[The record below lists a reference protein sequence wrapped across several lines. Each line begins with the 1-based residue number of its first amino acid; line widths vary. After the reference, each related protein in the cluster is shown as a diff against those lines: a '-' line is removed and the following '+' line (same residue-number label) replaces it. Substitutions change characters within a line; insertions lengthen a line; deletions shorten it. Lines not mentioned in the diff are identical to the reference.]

1 MSMKY
6 ERKNIK
12 IKKLE
17 CKNGK
22 CSYNKTSIWK
32 VFNIIKGFLYFF
44 TNTCTLHIIQD
55 QTIPKKIHHDKH
67 FILS

>member
-1 MSMKY
+1 MK
-6 ERKNIK
+6 E
-12 IKKLE
+12 
-17 CKNGK
+17 
-22 CSYNKTSIWK
+22 KTSKLRNWNVKMENVHIIK
-32 VFNIIKGFLYFF
+32 RLFGRYFIIKGFLYFF